1 MSAEI
6 SAAAL
11 SPAVEHIQPVV
22 SSPIAVQPQVSRE
35 IAPNT
40 AAQAAAAPSVAES
53 ATRAAQQL
61 NEVMETFNKGIRF
74 RMFENTGRMYV
85 QIVNRHTQ
93 EVIRTIPPE
102 ELLRAMEKL
111 HEVLGMILDAR
122 G

>member
-1 MSAEI
+1 MSADMI
-6 SAAAL
+6 YSAA
-11 SPAVEHIQPVV
+11 PAPPVEQVQAI
-22 SSPIAVQPQVSRE
+22 SSLTASVQPAARE
-35 IAPNT
+35 IRHEP
-40 AAQAAAAPSVAES
+40 AQAPRTPPVLESVAK
-53 ATRAAQQL
+53 AAQQL

-85 QIVNRHTQ
+85 QIVNRETQ

-102 ELLRAMEKL
+102 ELLKAMEKL